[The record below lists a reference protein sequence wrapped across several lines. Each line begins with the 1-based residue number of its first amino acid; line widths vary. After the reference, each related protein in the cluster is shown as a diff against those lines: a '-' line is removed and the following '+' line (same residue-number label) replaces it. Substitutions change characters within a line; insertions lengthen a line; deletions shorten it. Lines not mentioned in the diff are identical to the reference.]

1 MRIDDAGW
9 PTVLANRDGFDI
21 SLRDIKT
28 DRLIGFTIY
37 WQVRRVG
44 YPEFLFLVSWS
55 SLS

>member
-1 MRIDDAGW
+1 MLGW

-37 WQVRRVG
+37 WWVRQAG
-44 YPEFLFLVSWS
+44 YPEFLFLVIWS